1 MEQSNPPSSIRPIA
15 LMVRVKLDLPEK
27 SVFTA
32 RIPVRVTDLNYG
44 GHVGNDSLL
53 SILHEARVQF
63 LKHFGFTE
71 LNIGGRGIIMS
82 DAVVIYKAEIFHGT
96 ILTIDVGI
104 TDTHEHGTD
113 ITYKVMNEQK
123 EVARAKTG
131 IVFFDYENRKIA
143 PTPSEFKKL
152 FAASSVKQVK

>member
-1 MEQSNPPSSIRPIA
+1 MGQSNQHCPTHSTIEMSR
-15 LMVRVKLDLPEK
+15 VRLDLPEK

-32 RIPVRVTDLNYG
+32 QIPVRVTDLNYG

-71 LNIGGRGIIMS
+71 HNIGGRGIIMS
-82 DAVVIYKAEIFHGT
+82 DAVVMYKAEIFHGAM
-96 ILTIDVGI
+96 LTVEIGI
-104 TDTHEHGTD
+104 MDTHEHGTD
-113 ITYKVMNEQK
+113 ITYKVMNEEK

-131 IVFFDYENRKIA
+131 IVFFDYEHRKIA
-143 PTPSEFKKL
+143 STPSEFKAL
-152 FAASSVKQVK
+152 FVAGSQSQSR